1 MVEVDVQTVSIA
13 IASAGVFA
21 AAIYYIFQIRHQTRI
36 RQTDLVIRLYSA
48 VSSKEFLEAW
58 EKFRDRE
65 IKSRENYKEKYGF
78 LEFNQVFAVL
88 DEVGILLRR
97 KLIDLD
103 IALDLFG
110 DAVKDVRE
118 KFKPWEGTI
127 DDVRETRGGFGY
139 LYNELKKKNKNSRI
153 KYSKSSDK
161 LFATRFVQGFI
172 HNKYCSQ
179 MERNLRVVI

>member
-1 MVEVDVQTVSIA
+1 MVDIQTVSIA
-13 IASAGVFA
+13 IASAGVFVA
-21 AAIYYIFQIRHQTRI
+21 AVYYIFQIRHQTRI
-36 RQTDLVIRLYSA
+36 RQTDLVIRLYSV

-65 IKSRENYKEKYGF
+65 IKSKADYKEKYGF

-97 KLIDLD
+97 KLIDVD

-110 DAVKDVRE
+110 DAVKDIRE

-127 DDVRETRGGFGY
+127 DDVRSDRGGFGY
-139 LYNELKKKNKNSRI
+139 LYSEMKKREQ
-153 KYSKSSDK
+153 K
-161 LFATRFVQGFI
+161 LQQPKV
-172 HNKYCSQ
+172 
-179 MERNLRVVI
+179 